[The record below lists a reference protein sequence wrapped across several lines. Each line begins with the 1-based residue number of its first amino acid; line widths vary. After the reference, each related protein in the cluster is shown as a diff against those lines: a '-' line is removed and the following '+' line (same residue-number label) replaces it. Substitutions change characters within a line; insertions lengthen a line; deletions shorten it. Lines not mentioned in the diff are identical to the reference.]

1 MLADPHKYVYSGY
14 GIGFG
19 LRSKF
24 LLPDGSMAKNVMIFK
39 VGMSSFVHIDNN
51 E

>member
-1 MLADPHKYVYSGY
+1 MLTHINSGY

-24 LLPDGSMAKNVMIFK
+24 LLPDGSMAKNVINFK

-51 E
+51 G